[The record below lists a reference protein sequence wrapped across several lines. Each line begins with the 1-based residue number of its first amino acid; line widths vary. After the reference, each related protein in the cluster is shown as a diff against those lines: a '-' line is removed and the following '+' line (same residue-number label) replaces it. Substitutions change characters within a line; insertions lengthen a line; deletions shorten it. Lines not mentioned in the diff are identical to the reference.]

1 MEYYRLILTLF
12 GEEGA
17 EGGALEGEQE
27 GMQDPQAPQ
36 EPEREDKPIDRAAQF
51 KELIKGEYKDEFH
64 RVMQDNLNRR
74 FKETDELRRQAD
86 EARRQADE
94 ARPLMELLASKYG
107 VKDASDAAAILKAAE
122 ADDGYY
128 EEEAASKG
136 LTVEQLKAFKRME
149 RENAQLKE
157 AAQERERAERASQVQ
172 ARWAKESEE
181 TRAIYGGFDFQQ
193 EAQNPDFAR
202 LLRAGVDVKT
212 AYEVAHHDDIL
223 SGAMQ
228 YTAQRVQE
236 KTINDI
242 RTRGM
247 RPDEG
252 ALGASSAGD
261 GRIDIS
267 KLTREQMREIE
278 ERVLHGERITFD
290 E

>member
-1 MEYYRLILTLF
+1 MDYRLILSLF

-17 EGGALEGEQE
+17 EGGAQEGEQE

-36 EPEREDKPIDRAAQF
+36 EPEREPIDRAAQF
-51 KELIKGEYKDEFH
+51 KELIKGEYKDEFQ

-86 EARRQADE
+86 EAHRQAE
-94 ARPLMELLASKYG
+94 AARPLMELLATRYG
-107 VKDASDAAAILKAAE
+107 VRDAGDAAAILKAAE

-128 EEEAASKG
+128 EEEAARKG
-136 LTVEQLKAFKRME
+136 LTVEQLKAFKHME

-181 TRAIYGGFDFQQ
+181 TKAIYGGFDFQQ

-252 ALGASSAGD
+252 ALGAASAGD
-261 GRIDIS
+261 GRLDIS

-278 ERVLHGERITFD
+278 ERVLHGERITFN

>member
-1 MEYYRLILTLF
+1 MAEYRLVMSLF
-12 GEEGA
+12 GEGGDGG
-17 EGGALEGEQE
+17 EGGDAGEA
-27 GMQDPQAPQ
+27 QD
-36 EPEREDKPIDRAAQF
+36 AAQEQVVDRTAQF
-51 KELIKGEYKDEFH
+51 RELIKGEYKDEFQK
-64 RVMQDNLNRR
+64 VMQDNLNRR

-86 EARRQADE
+86 DLRKQSDA
-94 ARPLMELLASKYG
+94 ARPLMELLAGKYG
-107 VKDASDAAAILKAAE
+107 VKDASDAAALLEAAE

-136 LTVEQLKAFKRME
+136 LTVEQLKTFKRME

-172 ARWAKESEE
+172 ARWAQEAEQTK
-181 TRAIYGGFDFQQ
+181 AVYGGFDFQT
-193 EAQNPDFAR
+193 EAQNPAFAR
-202 LLRAGVDVKT
+202 LLKAGVDVKT

-236 KTINDI
+236 KTVNDI

-252 ALGASSAGD
+252 AMGSASAGD
-261 GRIDIS
+261 GRLDVS
-267 KLTREQMREIE
+267 KLTREQMRDIE
-278 ERVLHGERITFD
+278 KRVMHGERITF